1 MKALGMI
8 EVYSFTTVVVCADI
22 MAKTGNVKIIA
33 FDRNRPF
40 AKGFPVPLI
49 MAVKIEGDVADVRAS
64 VEAAKAYAESKGHY
78 IVSHVI
84 ANPGEDVDKM
94 AFLNDINR
102 DKFNKKLPKNF
113 RNLEKCREFK
123 GDNAIALLEVEG
135 LVASIEGLD
144 AMLKTAEVRLVH
156 TEKRLGG
163 RLVTLVVAGKVDAVT
178 SALEHGKVTAEP
190 LGPVYGTEVIANPH
204 PELLKFFDMGEGS
217 IVEE

>member
-8 EVYSFTTVVVCADI
+8 EVYSFTTVVVCTDI

-64 VEAAKAYAESKGHY
+64 VEAAKAYAQSKGHF

-113 RNLEKCREFK
+113 RNLEKCPEFR

-178 SALEHGKVTAEP
+178 SALEHGKTTAEP

>member
-8 EVYSFTTVVVCADI
+8 EVYSFTTAVTCADI
-22 MAKTGNVKIIA
+22 MAKTGNVRVIA

-49 MAVKIEGDVADVRAS
+49 MAAKIEGDVADVRAS
-64 VEAAKAYAESKGHY
+64 VEAATAYAKSKGHY

-94 AFLNDINR
+94 AYLNDINR
-102 DKFNKKLPKNF
+102 DKFNKKMPKTF
-113 RNLEKCREFK
+113 RDVETPVFT

-135 LVASIEGLD
+135 LVASIDGLD
-144 AMLKTAEVRLVH
+144 AMLKAADVRLVH

-163 RLVTLVVAGKVDAVT
+163 RLVTLIVAGKVDAVT
-178 SALEHGKVTAEP
+178 SALEHGEKAAEP
-190 LGPVYGTEVIANPH
+190 LGKVYGTNIIANPH
-204 PELLKFFDMGEGS
+204 PEVLKFFDMAE
-217 IVEE
+217 

>member
-8 EVYSFTTVVVCADI
+8 EVYSFTTVVYCADI

-49 MAVKIEGDVADVRAS
+49 MAAKVEGDVADVKAAI
-64 VEAAKAYAESKGHY
+64 EAAKAYAKGKGHY

-84 ANPGEDVDKM
+84 PNPGEDVDKM

-102 DKFNKKLPKNF
+102 DKFNKKMPKNF
-113 RNLEKCREFK
+113 KDLKECPEFT

-144 AMLKTAEVRLVH
+144 AMLKTANVRLLH

-163 RLVTLVVAGKVDAVT
+163 RLVTLIIAGKVDAVT
-178 SALEHGKVTAEP
+178 SALENGVAHAEVN
-190 LGPVYGTEVIANPH
+190 GTVYGKEVIANPH
-204 PELLKFFDMGEGS
+204 DELLKFFDMGENAIS
-217 IVEE
+217 K